1 MAKDT
6 FESVSRKI
14 LEKTSYGHGE
24 GIAESNGYMIVWS
37 NNRGDWMMPVRGF
50 RKGDRLYLDAD
61 RVPVY
66 ATKGEI
72 ESWISELPV
81 LPLYQHSFEV
91 WSEGR
96 DPIKKGRESKV
107 SGRYPIKEKD
117 PSKRK
122 QWWEF
127 GEFDCLQCGSRNS
140 LKPFKSKSLEEFE
153 SLMAFEP
160 RSNSFYKCENC
171 GAIDTSTGMKI
182 RKDGKERRNCD
193 CKEF

>member
-1 MAKDT
+1 MVKDT

-14 LEKTSYGHGE
+14 REKTSYTGGGE
-24 GIAESNGYMIVWS
+24 GIAESNGYMVIWS
-37 NNRGDWMMPVRGF
+37 NNRGDWTTSRGF

-66 ATKGEI
+66 ATRGEI
-72 ESWISELPV
+72 ESWISKLPV

-96 DPIKKGRESKV
+96 DPTKKGREPAS
-107 SGRYPIKEKD
+107 SGRYPAKERE

-127 GEFDCLQCGSRNS
+127 GEFDCLQCGSKNS

-153 SLMAFEP
+153 SLMAFESRP
-160 RSNSFYKCENC
+160 NSFYKCSNC
-171 GAIDTSTGMKI
+171 GAVDTSLGMKI
-182 RKDGKERRNCD
+182 RKDAKERRNCN
-193 CKEF
+193 CERR